1 MKTTK
6 SLFLLGF
13 LALSQLAH
21 AADTANNIDA
31 NATRQAL
38 GFDAL
43 SLIPLLV
50 LVIFLVVLGF
60 GTQKLPGM
68 KS

>member
-6 SLFLLGF
+6 SLFLFGF
-13 LALSQLAH
+13 LAMTQFIQ
-21 AADTANNIDA
+21 AANTANNVDA

-38 GFDAL
+38 GFNAL
-43 SLIPLLV
+43 SLIPLLI
-50 LVIFLVVLGF
+50 LVIFLVVLSF
-60 GTQKLPGM
+60 GTQKIPGM

>member
-1 MKTTK
+1 MKPTK
-6 SLFLLGF
+6 FIFSLGF

-38 GFDAL
+38 GFDGL
-43 SLIPLLV
+43 SLIPLLI

-60 GTQKLPGM
+60 GTQKIPGM